1 MYHDNNNEQ
10 HRRIS
15 QGKRNG
21 IIEMTGARTS
31 CRHKAKHTMFG
42 LYGGV
47 YDLCDKCR
55 LDLPNHIEEHKRDED
70 GVWRKKIWFE
80 CYEKLTPEQRESYRK
95 RELLE
100 EWLKQS
106 HSTW

>member
-1 MYHDNNNEQ
+1 
-10 HRRIS
+10 
-15 QGKRNG
+15 
-21 IIEMTGARTS
+21 MTGARIS

-42 LYGGV
+42 LYGLL

-100 EWLKQS
+100 E
-106 HSTW
+106 